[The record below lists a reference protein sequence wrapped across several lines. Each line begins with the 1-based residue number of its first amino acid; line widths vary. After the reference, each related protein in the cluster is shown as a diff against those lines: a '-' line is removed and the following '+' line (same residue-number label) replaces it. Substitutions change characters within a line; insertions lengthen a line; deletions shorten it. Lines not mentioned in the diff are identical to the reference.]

1 MAQESGHSSI
11 NVTHHLKGMHFPA
24 SKDDLLLRAR
34 DHGAGQDMLEVL
46 ESFPADE
53 EFETLDDVIKAYGR
67 FDQVPQSGIID
78 VKP

>member
-11 NVTHHLKGMHFPA
+11 NHC
-24 SKDDLLLRAR
+24 
-34 DHGAGQDMLEVL
+34 AGQDMLEVL